1 MAVHRGA
8 DLGDVRPRKPQRKR
22 RSLLPRLPRF
32 KHWRAVRRY
41 GTRAVLWS
49 AFAALM
55 GGIVINATA
64 LQKGRHPAPLVNI
77 PDPTPTASIAPPPRQ
92 PPVADEAP
100 APAPMQRAE
109 APAPQPVPAA
119 VPAPARDGGARQMV
133 QRPPGHAESG
143 AGAKRA
149 GAIFAAKPGPGQ
161 VRAEIKG
168 EAKLHPRPTDR
179 ARLAAMIT
187 AAGKGH
193 GPTAVA
199 N

>member
-8 DLGDVRPRKPQRKR
+8 DLGDLRPRKPQRKR
-22 RSLLPRLPRF
+22 RGLLPRLPQF

-100 APAPMQRAE
+100 APAPVQQAE
-109 APAPQPVPAA
+109 APAPQPVPAG
-119 VPAPARDGGARQMV
+119 VPAPARDGGTRQPA
-133 QRPPGHAESG
+133 QRPSGHAGSG
-143 AGAKRA
+143 AEAKRA
-149 GAIFAAKPGPGQ
+149 GTTAEAKLGPGQ
-161 VRAEIKG
+161 IRTAGKG

-187 AAGKGH
+187 AASKGH
-193 GPTAVA
+193 GSATVA